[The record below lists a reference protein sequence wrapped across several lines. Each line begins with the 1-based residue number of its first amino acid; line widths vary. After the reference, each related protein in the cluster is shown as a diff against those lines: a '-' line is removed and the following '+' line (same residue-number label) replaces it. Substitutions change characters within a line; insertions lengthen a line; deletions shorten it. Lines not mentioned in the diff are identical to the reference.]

1 MTIAT
6 DVKQKLKESNRL
18 HEEKQR
24 QQQNIQAIKGF
35 VILMGVVG
43 SIIFLSLIF
52 V

>member
-35 VILMGVVG
+35 VSLMVIVG
-43 SIIFLSLIF
+43 SIIFLSIILS
-52 V
+52 